1 MIIDEAI
8 EVNKRSLGDRIRGI
22 ADELKQESNVQIK
35 ATSRILGAAAQMS
48 ENHDRLIHEVSDMV
62 QEDLDRASKLEVIE
76 IITIEQLKREF
87 KSLTQAKQHFNLKA
101 ASWAA
106 LTDKLNER
114 TAVVPSIPD
123 PFSISQR
130 LDSIEFELK
139 ELRDD
144 LSQVTNVLQVILEKI
159 S

>member
-1 MIIDEAI
+1 MMIDDTI

-22 ADELKQESNVQIK
+22 ADQLKQESNLQIK

-87 KSLTQAKQHFNLKA
+87 KNLTQAKQHFNLKA
-101 ASWAA
+101 GSWAA

-114 TAVVPSIPD
+114 TAVLPIIPD
-123 PFSISQR
+123 PSSISQR

-144 LSQVTNVLQVILEKI
+144 LSQVTNVLKVILEKI